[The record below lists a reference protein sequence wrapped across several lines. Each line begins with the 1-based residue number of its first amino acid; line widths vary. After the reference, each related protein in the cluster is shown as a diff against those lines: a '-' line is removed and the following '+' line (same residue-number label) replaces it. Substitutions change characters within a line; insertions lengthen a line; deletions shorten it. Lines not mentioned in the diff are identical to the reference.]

1 MIRSRRALVA
11 AAAGIA
17 LAAGYS
23 ARVAADV
30 PVIDTAALGQWAQ
43 QLGNEVKA
51 YGLQLQQYAGEVK
64 SWATQN
70 LQWLQQLQQYSVQL
84 QQYTNELTMLENWVH
99 NPSLGAAMGLLNIAG
114 LGNSLPVNAY
124 AVLNL
129 VNGRSYGASGLPEIS
144 GVLSS
149 LSSLTAGA
157 YSANHVYT
165 PTDASWASQELISN
179 ANSIAGEQGAAQ
191 AAYTDLQAHAA
202 ALQALRDHLATASSP
217 KDVQDT
223 QAQIEL
229 ETTWSTNEAA
239 QLTAINAAYA
249 AQRDAL
255 AQRDNEKMNQDI
267 TSFIASAPP
276 DAQPE

>member
-84 QQYTNELTMLENWVH
+84 QQYTNELAMLDNWVH

-114 LGNSLPVNAY
+114 LGSSLPVNAY
-124 AVLNL
+124 AALNL
-129 VNGRSYGASGLPEIS
+129 VEGRSYGENGLPEIS

-149 LSSLTAGA
+149 LSGLTAGA

-165 PTDASWASQELISN
+165 PTDASWASRELISN

-202 ALQALRDHLATASSP
+202 ALQALRDHLASASSP

-223 QAQIEL
+223 QAQIDL

-239 QLTAINAAYA
+239 QLAAINAAYD
-249 AQRDAL
+249 AQRDAMVQQANEEL
-255 AQRDNEKMNQDI
+255 AKDLDAF
-267 TSFIASAPP
+267 TGASTR
-276 DAQPE
+276 

>member
-1 MIRSRRALVA
+1 MTRARRALLGA
-11 AAAGIA
+11 AVVIA

-23 ARVAADV
+23 PPARADL
-30 PVIDTAALGQWAQ
+30 PVVDTAALGQWAQ

-70 LQWLQQLQQYSVQL
+70 LQWLQQVQQYATQL
-84 QQYTNELTMLENWVH
+84 QQYANELTMLENWVR
-99 NPSLGAAMGLLNIAG
+99 NPSLGGAMGLLNIAG
-114 LGNSLPVNAY
+114 LGSSLPVNAS

-129 VNGRSYGASGLPEIS
+129 VNGRSYGQGGLPEIS

-165 PTDASWASQELISN
+165 PTDASWASHELISN

-191 AAYTDLQAHAA
+191 AAVGDLQTHAA
-202 ALQALRDHLATASSP
+202 ALQALRDHLTASSSP
-217 KDVQDT
+217 KDVQDA

-229 ETTWSTNEAA
+229 EQVWTVNEAA
-239 QLTAINAAYA
+239 QFTVISRQLMPRNATRWRNATM
-249 AQRDAL
+249 R
-255 AQRDNEKMNQDI
+255 K
-267 TSFIASAPP
+267 
-276 DAQPE
+276 

>member
-1 MIRSRRALVA
+1 MIRARRALLAVA
-11 AAAGIA
+11 VGIA
-17 LAAGYS
+17 LATGYS

-30 PVIDTAALGQWAQ
+30 PVIDTAALGQLGQ
-43 QLGNEVKA
+43 QLANEIKA

-84 QQYTNELTMLENWVH
+84 QQYTNELTMLDNWVH

-114 LGNSLPVNAY
+114 LGSSLPVNAY

-129 VNGRSYGASGLPEIS
+129 VNGRSYGESGLPEIS

-165 PTDASWASQELISN
+165 PTDGSWASRELVSN

-229 ETTWSTNEAA
+229 ETTWLTNEAA
-239 QLTAINAAYA
+239 QLAAVNAAYA
-249 AQRDAL
+249 AQRDAMV
-255 AQRDNEKMNQDI
+255 QRDNEKLSMDIEAFVASSPNPNQ
-267 TSFIASAPP
+267 
-276 DAQPE
+276 

>member
-1 MIRSRRALVA
+1 MTRAGRALLG

-17 LAAGYS
+17 LAAAYS
-23 ARVAADV
+23 MPARAEM
-30 PVIDTAALGQWAQ
+30 PVIDTAAVGQLAH
-43 QLGNEVKA
+43 QLANDVKA

-84 QQYTNELTMLENWVH
+84 QQYTSELTMLENWVR
-99 NPSLGAAMGLLNIAG
+99 NPSLGGAMGLLNIAG
-114 LGNSLPVNAY
+114 LGSSLPVNAY

-129 VNGRSYGASGLPEIS
+129 VNGRSFGQGGLPEIS

-149 LSSLTAGA
+149 LSGLTAGA

-223 QAQIEL
+223 QAQIAL

-239 QLTAINAAYA
+239 QLAAVNAAYA
-249 AQRDAL
+249 AQRDSREQQANEEL
-255 AQRDNEKMNQDI
+255 AKDL
-267 TSFIASAPP
+267 
-276 DAQPE
+276 DAFTGDTTP

>member
-1 MIRSRRALVA
+1 MTRARRALLWA
-11 AAAGIA
+11 AASIA

-23 ARVAADV
+23 AQARADL

-43 QLGNEVKA
+43 QLGNDVKA
-51 YGLQLQQYAGEVK
+51 YALDLQRYAGEVK

-70 LQWLQQLQQYSVQL
+70 LQWLQQIQQYATQL
-84 QQYTNELTMLENWVH
+84 QQYANELTMLQNWVH
-99 NPSLGAAMGLLNIAG
+99 NPSLGSALGLLNIAG
-114 LGNSLPVNAY
+114 LSNSLPVNAY

-129 VNGRSYGASGLPEIS
+129 VNGHSYGEGGLPEIS

-149 LSSLTAGA
+149 LSNLTAGA
-157 YSANHVYT
+157 FSANHVYT
-165 PTDASWASQELISN
+165 PTDAGWASEQLISN

-202 ALQALRDHLATASSP
+202 VLQALRDHLATSSSP

-229 ETTWSTNEAA
+229 EQVWTANEAA
-239 QLTAINAAYA
+239 QLTAVNAAYS
-249 AQRDAL
+249 AQRDAMV
-255 AQRDNEKMNQDI
+255 QRDNEKLSMDI
-267 TSFIASAPP
+267 NNFVEAFPNPTP
-276 DAQPE
+276 